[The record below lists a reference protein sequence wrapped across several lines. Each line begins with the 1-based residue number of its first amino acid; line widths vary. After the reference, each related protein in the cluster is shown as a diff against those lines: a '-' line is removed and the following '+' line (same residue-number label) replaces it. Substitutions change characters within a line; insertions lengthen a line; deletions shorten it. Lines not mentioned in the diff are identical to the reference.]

1 LRISEIGCLKR
12 TKSWKLF
19 SCIFLAIKKKVTE
32 SLPFLRVL
40 RDVLGLWILFSG
52 LEGPTLCISAEK
64 KTWRESTCAIAIN
77 TWEWDF
83 LFAKISRRKFFLDS
97 GKPNDRSSNWQ
108 RVGFEINDSRH
119 FGFDFGLWD
128 SSWHKQQKLLGEG
141 TKIQSS

>member
-1 LRISEIGCLKR
+1 
-12 TKSWKLF
+12 
-19 SCIFLAIKKKVTE
+19 
-32 SLPFLRVL
+32 
-40 RDVLGLWILFSG
+40 LWILFSG

>member
-19 SCIFLAIKKKVTE
+19 SRIFLATKKKVTE

-97 GKPNDRSSNWQ
+97 SKPNDRSSNWQ

-128 SSWHKQQKLLGEG
+128 SSRHKQQNLLGEG